1 MNLVQRTLSNMPV
14 GIPLTMNWII
24 DTYIDTM
31 KTKKV
36 KTSINKLI
44 QKLGSVEAVAE
55 RLDITTRWVIYLSS
69 GKRECSSALAKIIQW
84 EVGK

>member
-1 MNLVQRTLSNMPV
+1 
-14 GIPLTMNWII
+14 MNWII

-55 RLDITTRWVIYLSS
+55 RLDITTRWVIYLAS
-69 GKRECSSALAKIIQW
+69 GKRKASSALAKIIQW
-84 EVGK
+84 EVET